1 MKGAIRVL
9 FVGAAAGV
17 AAGQVMDRATTWFY
31 ERQSDAS
38 RQRENELLPEG
49 APMAS
54 ARKLAGLI
62 GAEPTDDQTGQL
74 AAAMHRS
81 LGQLYGVA
89 AAALTRRGVPPV
101 TAGVATGL
109 GGFLLILLLN
119 GAWAVVYS
127 GFLQLIAMKTR
138 NGAATQS
145 GSLVFFPLLFLTP
158 NFVPRDML
166 TRPMEIAASCNPVT
180 YVMEAMRALIL
191 STDDWGRV
199 GLGFAVVGALCALM
213 LALNVRAIRNYD

>member
-38 RQRENELLPEG
+38 KERENELLPEG

-101 TAGVATGL
+101 AAGVATGL
-109 GGFLLILLLN
+109 GGFLLVDELAN
-119 GAWAVVYS
+119 GLFFTPPPQAYPVESHLRGLV
-127 GFLQLIAMKTR
+127 GHLTF
-138 NGAATQS
+138 GAAT
-145 GSLVFFPLLFLTP
+145 GVLLSVARRL
-158 NFVPRDML
+158 RL
-166 TRPMEIAASCNPVT
+166 
-180 YVMEAMRALIL
+180 L
-191 STDDWGRV
+191 
-199 GLGFAVVGALCALM
+199 
-213 LALNVRAIRNYD
+213 

>member
-101 TAGVATGL
+101 AAGVATGV
-109 GGFLLILLLN
+109 GGFLLVDELAN
-119 GAWAVVYS
+119 GLFFTPPPQAYPVESHLRGLVGHLA
-127 GFLQLIAMKTR
+127 F
-138 NGAATQS
+138 GAAT
-145 GSLVFFPLLFLTP
+145 GILLSVARRL
-158 NFVPRDML
+158 RL
-166 TRPMEIAASCNPVT
+166 
-180 YVMEAMRALIL
+180 L
-191 STDDWGRV
+191 
-199 GLGFAVVGALCALM
+199 
-213 LALNVRAIRNYD
+213 